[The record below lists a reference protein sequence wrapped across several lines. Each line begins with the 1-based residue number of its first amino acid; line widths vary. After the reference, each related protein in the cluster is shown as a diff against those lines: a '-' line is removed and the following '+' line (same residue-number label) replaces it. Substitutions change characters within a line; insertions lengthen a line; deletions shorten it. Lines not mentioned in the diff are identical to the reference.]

1 MNNNLQDKEE
11 GSILVIVALS
21 ITVLLGMAALS
32 LDIGSAYL
40 QACQLQ
46 KAVDAA
52 VYSVG
57 RQLPVNSNDEEARNK
72 IKDSA
77 ISYAALNGLEG
88 LTREDVLLEG
98 VVSGSC
104 TEIKVKATQTINLN
118 FARVLGLSTLDF
130 TRSAKAKLS
139 PLSKVSGVAPLGV
152 KKSELQTRIE
162 NGDLTHVVLKYGAG
176 GGTQSS
182 FGALDLDG
190 QGGGASDYR
199 LWLTHGYPGEVCVG
213 DILIEESGNMVG
225 PTYQGFSARY
235 DACTHYDAQIGGE
248 GCTSEHY
255 DHTCPR
261 IIKVVVYTPGNNK
274 TVTVEG
280 FAAFLLEDQTNDGY
294 ITGTFLNMVAPGTTS
309 GEGLEEA
316 SYYGL
321 SNLMLTE

>member
-1 MNNNLQDKEE
+1 MSNQMRDNED
-11 GSILVIVALS
+11 GSIIVIVALVM
-21 ITVLLGMAALS
+21 TVLLGMAALS

-40 QACQLQ
+40 QAGQLQ
-46 KAVDAA
+46 KALDAA

-57 RQLPVNSNDEEARNK
+57 RQLPVNINDEEAQNA

-88 LTREDVLLEG
+88 LTRDDVFLEG
-98 VVSGSC
+98 VVSGTC
-104 TEIKVKATQTINLN
+104 TEIKVEATKTVNLN
-118 FARVLGLSTLDF
+118 FARVLGFSNLDF
-130 TRSAKAKLS
+130 TRSAKARLS
-139 PLSKVSGVAPLGV
+139 PLSKATGVAPLGV
-152 KKSELQTRIE
+152 TKSELQTRIE
-162 NGDLTHVVLKYGAG
+162 NGDLTHVVLKYGTG

-190 QGGGASDYR
+190 KGGGASDYR
-199 LWLTHGYPGEVCVG
+199 LWLTHGYPGEICVG

-255 DHTCPR
+255 DPTCPR
-261 IIKVVVYTPGNNK
+261 IIKCVVYTPWFFK
-274 TVTVEG
+274 TVVVEG
-280 FAAFLLEDQTNDGY
+280 FAAFLLESQTNDGY
-294 ITGTFLNMVAPGTTS
+294 ITGTFLNMVTPGTTS
-309 GEGLEEA
+309 GEGLEV
-316 SYYGL
+316 SHYYGL

>member
-1 MNNNLQDKEE
+1 MSNQSRDKEE
-11 GSILVIVALS
+11 GSIIVIVALTMT
-21 ITVLLGMAALS
+21 ILLGMAALS
-32 LDIGSAYL
+32 LDIGCAYL
-40 QACQLQ
+40 QAGQLQ

-57 RQLPVNSNDEEARNK
+57 RQLPVNVNDEEAQNA

-77 ISYAALNGLEG
+77 ISYAALNGVEG
-88 LTREDVLLEG
+88 LNREDVLLEG
-98 VVSGSC
+98 VVSGFC
-104 TEIKVKATQTINLN
+104 TEIKVEAAQTVNLN

-130 TRSAKAKLS
+130 TRSARAKLS
-139 PLSKVSGVAPLGV
+139 PLSKATSVAPLGV
-152 KKSELQTRIE
+152 INSELQTRIE
-162 NGDLTHVVLKYGAG
+162 NGDLRHIVLKYGSG

-190 QGGGASDYR
+190 KGGGASDYR
-199 LWLTHGYPGEVCVG
+199 LWLSYGYPGEVCVG
-213 DILIEESGNMVG
+213 DILIEESGNIVG

-235 DACTHYDAQIGGE
+235 DACTHYNAQNGGE
-248 GCTSEHY
+248 GCIAEHY
-255 DHTCPR
+255 DPTCPR
-261 IIKVVVYTPGNNK
+261 IVKVVVYTSGDSK

-294 ITGTFLNMVAPGTTS
+294 ITGTFLDMVVPGTTS
-309 GEGLEEA
+309 GKGLEEA